1 MKLKNLV
8 LVFENC
14 EYIEFEG
21 SSIFDFIVEDI
32 ETSIRRIA
40 INSIDV
46 LHIPHVVAI
55 EIQKNGD
62 GCYRVFNSDELGRKF
77 GRIKEYN
84 DITSIE
90 FDLVDRSGRITHFKY
105 KPVWDGEYD
114 NKYQTVYESSSGN
127 LYIVISDIKQFEDIF
142 QREIINARDYVL

>member
-14 EYIEFEG
+14 EYIEFKG
-21 SSIFDFIVEDI
+21 SSIFEFCVEDI
-32 ETSIRRIA
+32 ETSIRRVA

-55 EIQKNGD
+55 EIKKSGD
-62 GCYRVFNSDELGRKF
+62 GCYRIFDSDKLGRKF
-77 GRIKEYN
+77 ERIKEYN
-84 DITSIE
+84 DIASIE
-90 FDLVDRSGRITHFKY
+90 FDLVDRSGRITHFEY
-105 KPVWDGEYD
+105 EPVWNGEYD

-127 LYIVISDIKQFEDIF
+127 LYIVISDKKQFKDIF
-142 QREIINARDYVL
+142 RREIIDNKNYKL